1 MRKFLSA
8 LVGAILASA
17 CLLTAASPPALA
29 ASEIKCHI
37 HFQLHGWSIFYKTE
51 SGSGEVT
58 CSNGQKMRV
67 RLRVKGGGLTVGK
80 STVDNGHGEFTG
92 VYDISDVLGSYV
104 TGSAHA
110 GAVKSSN
117 AAVLTKGPVSLAIS
131 GTGRGW
137 DLGVDVGEFVISRA
151 SGGA

>member
-1 MRKFLSA
+1 MRKNLSMLA
-8 LVGAILASA
+8 GAILAGTG
-17 CLLTAASPPALA
+17 LLAAASMPARA
-29 ASEIKCHI
+29 AGEIKCHM
-37 HFQLHGWSIFYKTE
+37 HFQLHGWSLFYKTE
-51 SGSGEVT
+51 SGSGVVT

-67 RLRVKGGGLTVGK
+67 KLRVKGGGLTVGK

-92 VYDISDVLGSYV
+92 VYDISDVLGSYA

-137 DLGVDVGEFVISRA
+137 DLGVDVGKFVISRV
-151 SGGA
+151 GG